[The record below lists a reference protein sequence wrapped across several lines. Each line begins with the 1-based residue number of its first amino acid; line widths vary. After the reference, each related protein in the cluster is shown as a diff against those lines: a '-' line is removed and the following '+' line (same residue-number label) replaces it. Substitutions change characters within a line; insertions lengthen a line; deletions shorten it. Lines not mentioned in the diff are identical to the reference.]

1 MNVLDVATSVALLVS
16 VSFVLVAAIGLHRF
30 DDVFSRIHAATKAI
44 TLGVVLAAGGAAL
57 QMNRPADVVKLLL
70 AVVLQLIS
78 APVSSHMVGRA
89 TYWSSDEL
97 SPDTLVDELAE
108 SKVRLDDPL
117 E

>member
-1 MNVLDVATSVALLVS
+1 MNVLDVLTSIALLISVA
-16 VSFVLVAAIGLHRF
+16 FVLVASIGLHRF

-57 QMNRPADVVKLLL
+57 QMDRPADMVKLGL
-70 AVVLQLIS
+70 AIVLQLVS
-78 APVSSHMVGRA
+78 APVSAHMVGRA

-97 SPDTLVDELAE
+97 SPETLIDELAE
-108 SKVRLDDPL
+108 STVHLDDPL

>member
-1 MNVLDVATSVALLVS
+1 MNVLDVITSVALLIS
-16 VSFVLVAAIGLHRF
+16 VTFVLIASVGLHRF
-30 DDVFSRIHAATKAI
+30 DDVFSRIHAATKAV

-57 QMNRPADVVKLLL
+57 QMDRPADVVKLAL
-70 AVVLQLIS
+70 AVVLQLVS

-97 SPDTLVDELAE
+97 SPETLIDELAE
-108 SKVRLDDPL
+108 SKVRLDDPP